1 MEDNKNPG
9 NQLNI
14 ELNEVIAEGTYSNLA
29 IVAHSGAEFVVDF
42 IRVMPGVPKA
52 KVVSRVILTPYHA
65 KRLLHALQE
74 AISKVRTLP
83 MLLSLRVS
91 ADRLVSPE
99 PVSKTKKLPRGAASG
114 GTGSASLI

>member
-42 IRVMPGVPKA
+42 VRVMPGVPKA

-65 KRLLHALQE
+65 KRLLHALQDNVNKYE
-74 AISKVRTLP
+74 KAFGHIEGTDAPNPSFP
-83 MLLSLRVS
+83 
-91 ADRLVSPE
+91 P
-99 PVSKTKKLPRGAASG
+99 GFG
-114 GTGSASLI
+114 GPTGFA